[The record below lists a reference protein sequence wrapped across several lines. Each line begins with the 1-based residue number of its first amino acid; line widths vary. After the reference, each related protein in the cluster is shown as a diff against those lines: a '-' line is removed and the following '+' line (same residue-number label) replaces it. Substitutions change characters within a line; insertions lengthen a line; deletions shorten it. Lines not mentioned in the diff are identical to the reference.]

1 LSGALRPA
9 GLQFYT
15 ADDMIPAVPGVYLL
29 VIRPI
34 FISGCLGRADRVAA
48 TYAYD
53 EARRIAANIVKLP
66 DQLRPK

>member
-1 LSGALRPA
+1 
-9 GLQFYT
+9 
-15 ADDMIPAVPGVYLL
+15 MIPAVPGVYLL